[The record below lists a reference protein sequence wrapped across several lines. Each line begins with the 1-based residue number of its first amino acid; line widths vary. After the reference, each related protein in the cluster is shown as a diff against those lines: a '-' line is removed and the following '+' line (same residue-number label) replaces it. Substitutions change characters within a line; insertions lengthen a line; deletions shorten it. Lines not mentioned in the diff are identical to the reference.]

1 MSKLW
6 GPSGQDNE
14 VIYSSKYITAMH
26 VVIAR
31 AYSLPEWR
39 RSLILGIDWGVSFLN
54 MGLFGSGCDVRG
66 VSCMFEKWNCLYER
80 LFVRVRSARTN
91 FVYFECAEADIRHSC
106 NVMCVVEYP
115 FGFVYVLIAFLLVL
129 FRMIVFFL
137 VWKHSTENN
146 TPTRTQLQ
154 IFILNFYMRSEKD
167 LAYKLYRRRTR

>member
-106 NVMCVVEYP
+106 NVMSVVEYP

-129 FRMIVFFL
+129 FRMIVFFFSL
-137 VWKHSTENN
+137 ETFDREQYTHTYS
-146 TPTRTQLQ
+146 
-154 IFILNFYMRSEKD
+154 IANFHIKLLYEIRKRS
-167 LAYKLYRRRTR
+167 RI